1 MIVLVHVR
9 PRTNVAYYKL
19 KEIAM
24 VTVNG
29 NHAEFRLFRPQACR
43 VYLTGDFNA
52 WRDGDL
58 LMTCEGGYWRAGIR
72 LSSGVYRFRYVA
84 DGQRFI
90 DYAAFGI
97 EPGADGFD
105 GVVRISSA
113 VPTERPG

>member
-1 MIVLVHVR
+1 
-9 PRTNVAYYKL
+9 
-19 KEIAM
+19 M

-29 NHAEFRLFRPQACR
+29 NHAEFRFFRPKASR

-58 LMTCEGGYWRAGIR
+58 RMTCEGGYWRAGIR

-84 DGQRFI
+84 DGQRFT

-97 EPGADGFD
+97 ERGMDGFD
-105 GVVRISSA
+105 SVVRIPSA
-113 VPTERPG
+113 SPSKPTVEHANE